1 MSTTLFKSVQ
11 RTVGELV
18 NEVILGRIGLP
29 DLQRPF
35 VWRDNKVRE
44 LFDSMMKGYPIG
56 YIMLWDSPNDYEN
69 KKTSIGTNS
78 KTFDEPKQLV
88 IDGQQRLTAL
98 VAAMNGIYVKDKNF
112 KNREIKISYNPL
124 TKEFAVWSQAYERDT
139 EWISKI
145 SDIYLAYKN
154 QTIITFRKSFIKEAN
169 EGRKKKGVSALTD
182 EEEYTIE
189 NNIYEL
195 YNLVNYSLP
204 TLEINYNADE
214 EDVADIFVRVNSGGQ
229 SLTENNFIQT
239 LISVYE
245 NETSDKINEFSEKSR
260 IPANNTSYNNLLAVE
275 PSHLIRMAV
284 GVGFRRARLRYAY
297 MLLRGKNLETGKFSE
312 DERQANLDKFKD
324 ALERVMNLNNWHA
337 FINIVGEAGYISE
350 KQIASSNA
358 VVFSY
363 ILYLIAKYDYGLD
376 AMSLKRCISKWF
388 FMSAIT
394 YFYTGSTE
402 SEVERQF
409 ADLRNVKTAEEF
421 IQYINNSIATRFTD
435 DYFNYTLPNEL
446 NTAAGIS
453 PSWNGYIA
461 SQIVLNTPMLFS
473 NTPISKYF
481 IIGASGTK
489 NAIDKHHIFPK
500 NYLTNIG
507 FTTDRDRNQLANF
520 TYLDYATNI
529 EISDKSPAEYVNDYR
544 EKLGEEG
551 YKKACDEH
559 ALPENFEQMDYLEFL
574 EKRRMLMAKIVKKAY
589 EELCK

>member
-1 MSTTLFKSVQ
+1 MSSALFKNVPSK
-11 RTVGELV
+11 VGDLV
-18 NEVILGRIGLP
+18 HDVMTGRIGLP

-35 VWRDNKVRE
+35 VWKDNKVRE
-44 LFDSMMKGYPIG
+44 LLDSMIKGYPIG
-56 YIMLWDSPNDYEN
+56 YIMLWESPNKYES
-69 KKTSIGTNS
+69 KKSSIGANA
-78 KTFDEPKQLV
+78 KTYDEPKELV

-98 VAAMNGIYVKDKNF
+98 VAAMYGVKIKDKNF
-112 KNREIKISYNPL
+112 KEREIKISYNPL
-124 TKEFAVWSQAYERDT
+124 TREFAVWTQAFERDT

-145 SDIYLAYKN
+145 SDVFTAN
-154 QTIITFRKSFIKEAN
+154 ENHSIISLRKQFIRDAN
-169 EGRKKKGVSALTD
+169 EGRTKKELPELTD
-182 EEEYTIE
+182 EEEYIIE
-189 NNIYEL
+189 NNINEL
-195 YNLVNYSLP
+195 LNLSQYSLP

-245 NETSDKINEFSEKSR
+245 NDTSDRINQFSEQSR
-260 IPANNTSYNNLLAVE
+260 IPADNTSYNSLLVVE
-275 PSHLIRMAV
+275 PAHLIRMAV

-297 MLLRGKNLETGKFSE
+297 MLLRGKNLETGRFTE
-312 DERQANLDKFKD
+312 EERQANLDRFKE

-337 FINIVGEAGYISE
+337 FINIVAEAGYISE

-358 VVFSY
+358 IVFSY
-363 ILYLIAKYDYGLD
+363 VLYLIAKYDYNLN
-376 AMSLKRCISKWF
+376 AMSLKKCISKWF

-409 ADLRNVKTAEEF
+409 ADLRNIKTGDEF
-421 IQYINNSIATRFTD
+421 IQYIDSVIATRFTD

-453 PSWNGYIA
+453 PSWNGYVA

-500 NYLTNIG
+500 HYLSEIG
-507 FTTDRDRNQLANF
+507 FSSDRERNQIANF
-520 TYLDYATNI
+520 TYLDYAANI
-529 EISDKSPAEYVNDYR
+529 DISDKPPMEYVSKYR
-544 EKLGEEG
+544 EKLGENG
-551 YKKACDEH
+551 YKKACADH
-559 ALPENFEQMDYLEFL
+559 ALPENFESMEYMDFL
-574 EKRRMLMAKIVKKAY
+574 AARRSLMANIVRNAY